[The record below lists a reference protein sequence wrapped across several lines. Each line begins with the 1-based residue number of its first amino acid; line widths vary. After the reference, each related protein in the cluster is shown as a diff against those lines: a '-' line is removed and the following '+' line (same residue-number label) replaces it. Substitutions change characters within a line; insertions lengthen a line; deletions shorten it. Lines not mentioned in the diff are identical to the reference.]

1 MTGKPQ
7 SDQDALNR
15 LADALVEDLLET
27 SDQDILAEVR
37 EDNDDPSAIAANMRA
52 MFEKTVASA
61 GKARLA
67 AARSAIVQDR
77 QRSAVV
83 ISLDPAEARR
93 RLERIVAN
101 DPETARKLTLAA
113 RKGEGLSDSDVLSML
128 EDLEELG
135 VQPPPDQTDDN
146 A

>member
-15 LADALVEDLLET
+15 LADALVEDLLEV

-37 EDNDDPSAIAANMRA
+37 EDNDDPAAIAASMRA

-67 AARSAIVQDR
+67 AAKSALVRDR
-77 QRSAVV
+77 QRPAVV
-83 ISLDPAEARR
+83 ITLDPAEARR
-93 RLERIVAN
+93 RLERIIAN

-128 EDLEELG
+128 EDFEELE